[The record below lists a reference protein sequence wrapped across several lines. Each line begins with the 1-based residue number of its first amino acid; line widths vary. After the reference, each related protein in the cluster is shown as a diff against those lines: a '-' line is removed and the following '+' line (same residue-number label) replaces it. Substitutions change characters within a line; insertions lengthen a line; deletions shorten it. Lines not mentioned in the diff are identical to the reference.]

1 MAFQKTIMV
10 EEEYHGRNLSTRFS
24 HIYSPND
31 KATAS
36 IITVFHVWWTPY
48 RIEKRNEPNNNN
60 IIDHFIEALHGL
72 RWLREEESCKSD
84 MFHNGA
90 IQFDSL
96 CKLWL
101 QSSTAGW
108 KNRNHIV
115 GLVNGRLLTYD
126 DYFWTIAGPKSKAT
140 GNVGLVRV
148 FPWPLM

>member
-1 MAFQKTIMV
+1 ML

-36 IITVFHVWWTPY
+36 IITVFHVWSPY
-48 RIEKRNEPNNNN
+48 RKEERMNPKYTSLIQ
-60 IIDHFIEALHGL
+60 ALCSL

>member
-108 KNRNHIV
+108 KNRNDI
-115 GLVNGRLLTYD
+115 GD
-126 DYFWTIAGPKSKAT
+126 C
-140 GNVGLVRV
+140 
-148 FPWPLM
+148 